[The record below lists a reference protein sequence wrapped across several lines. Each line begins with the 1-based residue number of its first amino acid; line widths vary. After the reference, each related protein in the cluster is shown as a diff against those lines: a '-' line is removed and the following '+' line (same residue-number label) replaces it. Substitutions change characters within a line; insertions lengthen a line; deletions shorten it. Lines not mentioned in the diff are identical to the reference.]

1 LEVQLYNPHQNQKLI
16 HDSINNEPYKYYVLN
31 IGRQFGKSLL
41 AQNQILYWGFNK
53 PNTKI
58 GWVSPIFRQAKKVF
72 QDIELAFANSKI
84 IKTNASDLE
93 IKLPT
98 NTVIKFF
105 SAERYDNIRGETF
118 DYLVID
124 EFAFIDE
131 NAWTEVLRA
140 TVLVKGKKVLLIST
154 PKGRNHF
161 YNLFN
166 LDGVNSQYK
175 SFKMTSYDNPII
187 NPTEIDD
194 ARLTLPEHV
203 FKQEYLAE
211 FVDGGY
217 NLFSNAVYKNHNEG
231 RMFYAGVDLG
241 RADDYTVISVF
252 NELGNQVYIERW
264 RHDTWN
270 NIVDKVVKV
279 INKYNATTMIE
290 VNSVGDAIFEQ
301 IENKVYARANVKP
314 FVTTSKSKQD
324 AIEKLV
330 VGVQNN
336 ELTFTD
342 VDYLKKELDI
352 FTYEYN
358 PKTKSVKYSAPHGFH
373 DDAVMATAIA
383 YSCLKAPVSG
393 VYGFR

>member
-1 LEVQLYNPHQNQKLI
+1 
-16 HDSINNEPYKYYVLN
+16 
-31 IGRQFGKSLL
+31 
-41 AQNQILYWGFNK
+41 
-53 PNTKI
+53 
-58 GWVSPIFRQAKKVF
+58 
-72 QDIELAFANSKI
+72 
-84 IKTNASDLE
+84 
-93 IKLPT
+93 
-98 NTVIKFF
+98 
-105 SAERYDNIRGETF
+105 
-118 DYLVID
+118 
-124 EFAFIDE
+124 
-131 NAWTEVLRA
+131 
-140 TVLVKGKKVLLIST
+140 
-154 PKGRNHF
+154 
-161 YNLFN
+161 
-166 LDGVNSQYK
+166 
-175 SFKMTSYDNPII
+175 MTSYDNPII

-203 FKQEYLAE
+203 FRQEYLAE

-217 NLFSNAVYKNHNEG
+217 NLFSNAVYKNHSEG
-231 RMFYAGVDLG
+231 RLFYAGVDLG

-383 YSCLKAPVSG
+383 YNCLKAPVSG

>member
-1 LEVQLYNPHQNQKLI
+1 MEVQLYNPHQNQKLI

-53 PNTKI
+53 PNSKI

-203 FKQEYLAE
+203 FRQEYLAE

-383 YSCLKAPVSG
+383 YNCLKAPVSG